1 MLQPSHSTAVPRA
14 TQGVRSHL
22 KQTDRGLVLSVET
35 TGTWQQSCLIG
46 AGIISVVSLFDM
58 HTVNRYITILKW
70 LMFSKMLLTHSVL
83 NKTNECGYKSYS
95 SIVHTK

>member
-1 MLQPSHSTAVPRA
+1 MPRA

-35 TGTWQQSCLIG
+35 IGTWQQSCLIG

-58 HTVNRYITILKW
+58 HTVNRYIAILKW